1 MIVLKTLTQKII
13 FTSILLLFFLSLFIS
28 LLFYFTRHIRNEAV
42 RINLVSQLRYR
53 SYEMAWL
60 AGRIVEREAEVIHPA
75 LRESYMSGL
84 KDHITAFDKS
94 SGT

>member
-1 MIVLKTLTQKII
+1 MRVLKTLTQKII
-13 FTSILLLFFLSLFIS
+13 SVSCCFFLSLFIS

-60 AGRIVEREAEVIHPA
+60 AGRIVEEETEVIDPA
-75 LRESYMSGL
+75 
-84 KDHITAFDKS
+84 
-94 SGT
+94 